1 MDSLNFESQK
11 IALKQDS
18 TGYLLTLRVHP
29 DELPEEIL
37 RDFVGARY
45 MVAMVRVNDD
55 ETVITYKNK
64 VKQAG
69 MLCKNRV
76 FWDFLQAN
84 QYVGQ
89 EVNEDI
95 STKALYEICGI
106 DSRTQLNGNRNAQ
119 MCFDNLLK
127 EFNDWSKN
135 EEF

>member
-1 MDSLNFESQK
+1 MK
-11 IALKQDS
+11 
-18 TGYLLTLRVHP
+18 T
-29 DELPEEIL
+29 PEEIL

-95 STKALYEICGI
+95 STKALYEICDI
-106 DSRTQLNGNRNAQ
+106 SSRTQLNGNKNAQ

-127 EFNDWSKN
+127 DFNAWSKN

>member
-18 TGYLLTLRVHP
+18 TGYVLTLRVHP